1 MPWRPPGAA
10 ADLKERVMSE
20 PFKGKIKVDIRD
32 SVPDWSPFEPPK
44 APEGA
49 PSVVYVVLD
58 DVGFSAMGS
67 YGGPIE
73 TPNIDRI
80 VADGVR
86 YTQFHTTAL
95 CSPTRSCLLTG
106 RNHTRNGMA
115 CITECASGFP
125 NANGVIPPENG
136 QIQQIL
142 AERGWNTYMVGKW
155 HLCPEAE
162 MNLASTRRNWPTGRG
177 FERFYGFLGAET
189 NQWYPELMYDSH
201 PVDPP
206 RSPEEGYHLT
216 EDLTDKA
223 LEFIKDA
230 KVLAPEKPF
239 FLYYAPGACHAPH
252 HAPKEWIDRFKGRF
266 DMGYEALREQ
276 TLARQKEM
284 GIVPPDTELPPL
296 NPIGTPETRTGPN
309 GEPFPALD
317 YTRPWDSLSGEEQ
330 RLFSRMAEV
339 YAGFL
344 AHADAQIGR
353 LLDHLEATGQRENT
367 MLVLVSDNGASG
379 EGGPNGSVN
388 ENKIANGIP
397 DDIAANLAMLDE
409 LGSPTTYNHYPNGWA
424 MAFNTPFKMWKR
436 YEFNGG
442 TTDPCIISWP
452 TGIAAHGEIR
462 EQYHHAVDLVPTILD
477 ALGVEPP
484 ETLAGHVQSHFDGVS
499 MRYSFDSAPLPSA
512 RETQFYSMLGS
523 RSIWHQGYKA
533 VTTHPTLSGW
543 DAFATDAWELYHTDV
558 DRSELEDLAS
568 QEPERLQ
575 ELINLWYAEAGAND
589 AFPLDDR
596 SPLELLTT
604 PRPLLT
610 PPRNRYVYYPGL
622 ADVPEAQAANIR
634 NRSYAVAA
642 LVDIPERG
650 SNGATGASGVLFAHG
665 SRFGG
670 HALYVKD
677 NRLHY
682 VYSFVGSLEQKIT
695 SDQELPTGEA
705 LVLSAA
711 FEKDGEDPP
720 GVAVGTLSLYHGDVK
735 VGEDR
740 IRTQPGKFSLA
751 GDGLCVGRDS
761 SDPVTNDYPGTAPW
775 NFTGGAI
782 DRVAIDVSGEP
793 YVDLEREAVAM
804 MARE

>member
-1 MPWRPPGAA
+1 MT
-10 ADLKERVMSE
+10 E
-20 PFKGKIKVDIRD
+20 PFKGKINVDIRD

-44 APEGA
+44 APDGA
-49 PSVVYVVLD
+49 PSVVYIVLD
-58 DVGFSAMGS
+58 DVGFSAMES

-80 VADGVR
+80 AGDGVR
-86 YTQFHTTAL
+86 YTQWHTTAL

-136 QIQQIL
+136 QIQEIL
-142 AERGWNTYMVGKW
+142 GERGWNTYMVGKW

-189 NQWYPELMYDSH
+189 NQWYPELVYDSH
-201 PVDPP
+201 PVEPP
-206 RSPEEGYHLT
+206 RSPDEGYHLT
-216 EDLTDKA
+216 EDLTDRA

-252 HAPKEWIDRFKGRF
+252 HAPKEWADRFKGRF

-284 GIVPPDTELPPL
+284 GIVPRDTDLPPL
-296 NPIGTPETRTGPN
+296 NPIGTPDTRSGPDDQ
-309 GEPFPALD
+309 PFPALD
-317 YTRPWDSLSGEEQ
+317 FTRPWDSLSDEEK

-344 AHADAQIGR
+344 AHTDAQIGR
-353 LLDHLEATGQRENT
+353 LLDYLEETGQSENT
-367 MLVLVSDNGASG
+367 MVIVVSDNGASG

-388 ENKIANGIP
+388 ENKLANGLP
-397 DDIAANLAMLDE
+397 DDLHENLAMIDE
-409 LGSPTTYNHYPNGWA
+409 LGSPKTYNHYPNGWA

-452 TGIAAHGEIR
+452 QGIEAKGEIR
-462 EQYHHAVDLVPTILD
+462 QQYHHAIDLVPTILD
-477 ALGVEPP
+477 ALGVEAP
-484 ETLAGHVQSHFDGVS
+484 ETIAGHVQSHFDGVS
-499 MRYSFDSAPLPSA
+499 MRYSFDNGSLPSA
-512 RETQFYSMLGS
+512 RSTQFFSMLGS
-523 RSIWHQGYKA
+523 RSIWHDGWKA

-543 DAFATDAWELYHTDV
+543 GNYASDTWELYHVEV
-558 DRSELEDLAS
+558 DRSELHDLSS
-568 QEPERLQ
+568 QEPERLG
-575 ELINLWYAEAGAND
+575 ELINLWYAEAGANG

-596 SPLELLTT
+596 AAVELLTT
-604 PRPLLT
+604 PRPVLS
-610 PPRNRYVYYPGL
+610 PPRNRYVYYPGV
-622 ADVPEAQAANIR
+622 ADVPESQAANIR
-634 NRSYAVAA
+634 NRSYAIGAV
-642 LVDIPERG
+642 VDIPAP
-650 SNGATGASGVLFAHG
+650 GAEGVLFAHG

-682 VYSFVGSLEQKIT
+682 VYSFVGSLEQKIV
-695 SDQELPTGEA
+695 SDHELPTGEE

-711 FEKDGEDPP
+711 FEKEGDDPP
-720 GVAVGTLSLYHGDVK
+720 GVAVGALSLFHRDVK
-735 VGEDR
+735 VGEGR
-740 IRTQPGKFSLA
+740 IRTQPGKFSLG

-761 SDPVTNDYPGTAPW
+761 SDPVTGDYPGAAPW
-775 NFTGGAI
+775 SFTGGTI
-782 DRVAIDVSGEP
+782 NRVAIDVSGEP

-804 MARE
+804 MSRE